1 LRHSTSCPPSPST
14 AGGCCAQLLW
24 GWRNDVIWATWVAAG
39 AGNIFGI
46 LLIVLGLIEVLRG
59 DFVGGMWLAL
69 IGLFLRGAAS
79 ATYEQTL
86 ARQIL
91 AGQPVSRFMNRQPI
105 AVSPEL
111 TVRDLVEDYVYR
123 HHHKVF
129 PVVRDRRL
137 LGCVTTTQVSGVGED
152 EWDQHIVADIVEP
165 CSQDNIIAPEADTL
179 EAMTKMQRTGRSPLL
194 VVDRG
199 QLVGILSLRDL
210 LEYLTLKLQFDGK
223 HKRETAGQPQEG
235 YGT

>member
-1 LRHSTSCPPSPST
+1 MSFGPLGSPLVPGTSL
-14 AGGCCAQLLW
+14 G
-24 GWRNDVIWATWVAAG
+24 V
-39 AGNIFGI
+39 

-91 AGQPVSRFMNRQPI
+91 SGQPVSRFMNRQPI

-111 TVRDLVEDYVYR
+111 TVRDLVENYVYR

-129 PVVRDRRL
+129 PVVRDGRL
-137 LGCVTTTQVSGVGED
+137 LGCVTHD
-152 EWDQHIVADIVEP
+152 
-165 CSQDNIIAPEADTL
+165 
-179 EAMTKMQRTGRSPLL
+179 
-194 VVDRG
+194 
-199 QLVGILSLRDL
+199 
-210 LEYLTLKLQFDGK
+210 
-223 HKRETAGQPQEG
+223 AG
-235 YGT
+235 

>member
-1 LRHSTSCPPSPST
+1 V
-14 AGGCCAQLLW
+14 
-24 GWRNDVIWATWVAAG
+24 GWRKDVIWATWVAAG

-79 ATYEQTL
+79 ATYEQTV

-105 AVSPEL
+105 AVSPQL
-111 TVRDLVEDYVYR
+111 TVSELVDDYVYR

-129 PVVRDRRL
+129 PVVRDGRL
-137 LGCVTTTQVSGVGED
+137 LSCVTGAQLSEVGK
-152 EWDQHIVADIVEP
+152 DQQGRRTVAEIMEP
-165 CSQDNIIAPEADTL
+165 CSENNTISPEADAL
-179 EAMTKMQRTGRSPLL
+179 EAMTKMRRTGRSPLL

-199 QLVGILSLRDL
+199 QLLGMLSLRDL
-210 LEYLTLKLQFDGK
+210 LEYLTLKLQFEGS
-223 HKRETAGQPQEG
+223 RGQAAVQPQQG
-235 YGT
+235 YGN